1 MTDSPQIDTLVAA
14 ANPLNATPEKESAAI
29 RASYQRFPGWTQHLW
44 TWITGK
50 ALPGQD
56 SMVRLNPYSYLA
68 IDLVAMAVGIASA
81 WLIVAGGFGWS
92 WALLPACWIVTTCA
106 SRVCSTV
113 IAHHC
118 VHTRFTRKIPT
129 DRMMAQVLSTL
140 VCTEDADQYYEDH
153 INLHHRK
160 ATFAT
165 LADPT
170 IQHLLMLGFRPGMTN
185 RELWRRLAWVVV
197 SPKFHL
203 HFLYTRLAQNLIR
216 SAPYRRVM
224 ALVYLGSALALV
236 AWQGSWL
243 AFGLAVLVPLIP
255 LYQIVALLEFL
266 SEHAWFKAKDEGMG
280 GRAFHVSH
288 SWGRFNGDP
297 LPQSGGRPAAT
308 VLAWSRWLLRLA
320 FYHLPARILVVPG
333 DLSQHDFHHRFPSS
347 AHWVR
352 AAYARQQDI
361 DAGHP
366 KWPEYTDVWGIAVAI
381 DHVFTILSE
390 ERESNWNLA
399 DAQLRQQAA
408 REAVR
413 AAAAPAPRTAPK
425 TAPSTSRTQ

>member
-1 MTDSPQIDTLVAA
+1 MKVMAEPVPAFG
-14 ANPLNATPEKESAAI
+14 ATPTEGSAAI
-29 RASYQRFPGWTQHLW
+29 RASFERFPGWTQHLW

-50 ALPGQD
+50 ALPGQGQL
-56 SMVRLNPYSYLA
+56 VTLTPISYL
-68 IDLVAMAVGIASA
+68 IFDLIALVSGIGSA
-81 WLIVAGGFGWS
+81 W
-92 WALLPACWIVTTCA
+92 WIVGHGPTWSLALVPLCWVFTVAA

-118 VHTRFTRKIPT
+118 VHSRFTRKIVK
-129 DRMMAQVLSTL
+129 DRFMAQVLSTL

-170 IQHLLMLGFRPGMTN
+170 IQHLLMLGFRPGMTTHQ
-185 RELWRRLAWVVV
+185 LWRQLAWTVI

-224 ALVYLGSALALV
+224 AVVYLGSVVGAV
-236 AWQGSWL
+236 AWEGAWL
-243 AFGLAVLVPLIP
+243 AFALAVLVPLIP

-266 SEHAWFKAKDEGMG
+266 SEHAWFKAKDDTLG

-288 SWGRFNGDP
+288 SWGRFSGDP
-297 LPQSGGRPAAT
+297 LPAPGLSLGAA
-308 VLAWSRWLLRLA
+308 LASWSRWTVRL
-320 FYHLPARILVVPG
+320 FLYHLPARILVIPG

-347 AHWVR
+347 SHWVR
-352 AAYARQQDI
+352 AAYARQEDI

-366 KWPEYTDVWGIAVAI
+366 GWPAYTDVWGLAVAI
-381 DHVFTILSE
+381 NHVFLILSDE
-390 ERESNWNLA
+390 TTNNWNLA
-399 DAQLRQQAA
+399 DADAQLHAA
-408 REAVR
+408 RMDLKVPAMALTGPAEDAV
-413 AAAAPAPRTAPK
+413 
-425 TAPSTSRTQ
+425 